1 MNILKK
7 SSIYLAAF
15 WYAWWLPYKIR
26 RTKLPVP
33 DFLEQLCSRNTHGH
47 KVSAEEIYK
56 IVTKTSRFFLFHR
69 RKRCMANSM
78 ALLKL
83 LSSYGYS
90 AYLVMGMHYK
100 HKKHYSCHCEVFLEE
115 HLNNEILK
123 SMKVIQKS
131 KRFIMIEEDG
141 REGGDSRC
149 LMSCLPITATRTAVT
164 VSQKR

>member
-15 WYAWWLPYKIR
+15 WYASWLPYKIR
-26 RTKLPVP
+26 RTKLPIP
-33 DFLEQLCSRNTHGH
+33 DFLEQLCSRSAHGH
-47 KVSAEEIYK
+47 MVSAEEIYK

-69 RKRCMANSM
+69 HKRCMANSM

-90 AYLVMGMHYK
+90 PYLVMGMNYK
-100 HKKHYSCHCEVFLEE
+100 REKHYSCHCEVFLEE
-115 HLNNEILK
+115 HLNNEIFQ

-131 KRFIMIEEDG
+131 KRFIMIEED
-141 REGGDSRC
+141 RTKEGSSRW

>member
-33 DFLEQLCSRNTHGH
+33 DFLEQICSRNAHGH
-47 KVSAEEIYK
+47 MASAEEIYK
-56 IVTKTSRFFLFHR
+56 IVTKSSRFYLFHR
-69 RKRCMANSM
+69 RRRCMANSM

-83 LSSYGYS
+83 LSSFGYS
-90 AYLVMGMHYK
+90 PYLVMGMRYK
-100 HKKHYSCHCEVFLEE
+100 REKLYSCHCEVFLEE
-115 HLNNEILK
+115 HLNNEIFR

-131 KRFIMIEEDG
+131 KRFIMIED
-141 REGGDSRC
+141 RRKEGD
-149 LMSCLPITATRTAVT
+149 
-164 VSQKR
+164 

>member
-7 SSIYLAAF
+7 SSMYLAVF

-33 DFLEQLCSRNTHGH
+33 DFLEQLCSRNARGH
-47 KVSAEEIYK
+47 MVSAEEIYS
-56 IVTKTSRFFLFHR
+56 IVTKSSRFFLFHR
-69 RKRCMANSM
+69 HKRCMANSM

-90 AYLVMGMHYK
+90 PYLVMGMRYK
-100 HKKHYSCHCEVFLEE
+100 REKHYSCHCEVFLEE
-115 HLNNEILK
+115 HLNNEIFR

-131 KRFIMIEEDG
+131 KRFIMIED
-141 REGGDSRC
+141 RTKEGD
-149 LMSCLPITATRTAVT
+149 
-164 VSQKR
+164 